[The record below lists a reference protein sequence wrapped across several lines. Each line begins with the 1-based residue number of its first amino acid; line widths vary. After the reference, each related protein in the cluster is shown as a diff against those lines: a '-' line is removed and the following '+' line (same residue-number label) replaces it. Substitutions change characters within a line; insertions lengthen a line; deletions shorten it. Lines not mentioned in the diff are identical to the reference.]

1 MRAIALAG
9 MVGAV
14 LLAAVPAGAAS
25 NNWHSYISHQLGF
38 SVEMPGTVKTEK
50 ASYKAAVAG
59 EREGVTYE
67 SMDNGIDYKITVLD
81 FTKDPQEGSR
91 YMEEA
96 AYILQEDKHVLMND
110 FGRVEPGKDA
120 VYGRKMTFDLP
131 DKGGRVTSAVYF
143 TRGHLFELTATVL
156 PENGD
161 YATPD
166 AGRFVDSLV
175 FVLSRTEPGATELGV
190 PK

>member
-1 MRAIALAG
+1 MRAISLAG
-9 MVGAV
+9 ITALTLVGAGV
-14 LLAAVPAGAAS
+14 AVADS
-25 NNWHSYISHQLGF
+25 NWHSYISHQLGF
-38 SVEMPGTVKTEK
+38 SVEMPGTVRTEK
-50 ASYKAAVAG
+50 ATYKAAVAG
-59 EREGVTYE
+59 QREGVTYE
-67 SMDNGIDYKITVLD
+67 SLDDGIDYKITILD

-96 AYILQEDKHVLMND
+96 AFILQANKHVLMND

-131 DKGGRVTSAVYF
+131 NKGGRVTSAVYF

-156 PENGD
+156 PANGD

-175 FVLSRTEPGATELGV
+175 FALERTQPGATELDI